1 MNILL
6 SLLLLNPLEAMVIIK
21 GCDLF
26 VGREVSYKDD
36 IRNYYLLGTIN
47 LLIQICL
54 CLNRIGVFGL
64 ILNILVPIFIGSCIT
79 KMYYK
84 YILRVEIKFSI
95 TLTIQILYIATTFI
109 IIAICNFVFDNIY
122 TSGYTNICFELLV
135 NLSKTILQV
144 LLITLCAK
152 VKYVYEKV
160 FEKCCKSKC

>member
-26 VGREVSYKDD
+26 VDRNVSYKDD

-47 LLIQICL
+47 LMLQICL
-54 CLNRIGVFGL
+54 HFNKIGVFGL
-64 ILNILVPIFIGSCIT
+64 ILNMAIPIFVGSIMT
-79 KMYYK
+79 KLYYRC
-84 YILRVEIKFSI
+84 ILRI
-95 TLTIQILYIATTFI
+95 TLKFTFAFIVQITYIATMFAV
-109 IIAICNFVFDNIY
+109 IAIFNFIFNDVY
-122 TSGYTNICFELLV
+122 TSAYNDIGFELLV
-135 NLSKTILQV
+135 NLCKTVLQV